1 MPTTACFIVNPV
13 AGQKDVGEVQAAVL
27 AVLEDAG
34 VEVDLRLTQG
44 AGDAR
49 AWAREAS
56 EDGADLV
63 IVAGGDG
70 TVREG
75 VSGVV
80 DAGGEVPLGVVP
92 TGTANL
98 LASALGIPEDD
109 PSQAARVALVGGD
122 RDLDVLHVVD
132 RDEHATLMVDAGFD
146 ARLVRDADRG
156 RKDLLGHVA
165 YVLAGVRNLFTLRR
179 TDVRLELDGEVV
191 ERSAHSVLA
200 VNIGQVGQNVEVA
213 PGIEPDDGLLHVGVL
228 NQVLPWR
235 AFGTAVGMVLLDRDA
250 HPDVDWATCTRLR
263 VEADESLPVQIDGE
277 TAGETPFEVELLPAA
292 ATVRVPSEA

>member
-1 MPTTACFIVNPV
+1 VTASTACFIVNPV
-13 AGQKDVGEVQAAVL
+13 AGQQDVGQVQAAVL
-27 AVLEDAG
+27 AVLDDAD

-44 AGDAR
+44 EGDAR
-49 AWAREAS
+49 AWAAAAT

-70 TVREG
+70 TVREA

-80 DAGGEVPLGVVP
+80 DAGGTTPLGVVP

-98 LASALGIPEDD
+98 LASALGIPKNA
-109 PSQAARVALVGGD
+109 PSEAARVALVGAG

-156 RKDLLGHVA
+156 RKDVLGHVA

-179 TDVRLELDGEVV
+179 VGVHLELDGETVQ
-191 ERSAHSVLA
+191 RSAHSVLA

-228 NQVLPWR
+228 TQAMPWL
-235 AFGTAVGMVLLDRDA
+235 ACTAVGMILLDRDA
-250 HPDVDWATCTRLR
+250 HPDVDWATCRRLR
-263 VEADESLPVQIDGE
+263 VETDEPLPVQIDGE
-277 TAGETPFEVELLPAA
+277 AAGTTPVEVELLPAA
-292 ATVRVPSEA
+292 ATLRVPSEA